1 MYTTAVF
8 HISTCPQ
15 QLLSIVLCTCPLS
28 CLSIVRHVHYSCCSY
43 FYMSTKLL
51 NLVLHAHYTVAVV
64 HSSTSTFPLQ
74 LLSTVVHVHCPL
86 KLLSVVMQCTCILQ
100 LLSTVVHFHYSCCPQ
115 LYMSTKAVVSGY
127 TVYMYTTAVV
137 HSSTCPW
144 DSCCTSIVLNVHF
157 SCCSQFCIFGTA
169 VYSCCPQFYMSST
182 AVVHSSEC
190 PLKLLFTV
198 LHIRYSSLQLLSI
211 VLYVHY
217 SCCP

>member
-1 MYTTAVF
+1 
-8 HISTCPQ
+8 
-15 QLLSIVLCTCPLS
+15 
-28 CLSIVRHVHYSCCSY
+28 
-43 FYMSTKLL
+43 MSTKLL

-137 HSSTCPW
+137 HSFAYSAQLFTAVVHSSTCPVKLL
-144 DSCCTSIVLNVHF
+144 SKVLNVHL
-157 SCCSQFCIFGTA
+157 SCCSQFCIFGIA
-169 VYSCCPQFYMSST
+169 VYSCCPYFFMSTT
-182 AVVHSSEC
+182 AVVHSSIC
-190 PLKLLFTV
+190 SP
-198 LHIRYSSLQLLSI
+198 QLLST
-211 VLYVHY
+211 VKMCFLFMAGGHE
-217 SCCP
+217 SWRRHQDSA

>member
-28 CLSIVRHVHYSCCSY
+28 CLSIVLHVHYSCCSY

-137 HSSTCPW
+137 HSFAYSAQLFTAVVHSSTCPVQLL
-144 DSCCTSIVLNVHF
+144 SIVLNVHL
-157 SCCSQFCIFGTA
+157 SCCSQFCIFGIA
-169 VYSCCPQFYMSST
+169 VYSCCP
-182 AVVHSSEC
+182 
-190 PLKLLFTV
+190 
-198 LHIRYSSLQLLSI
+198 
-211 VLYVHY
+211 
-217 SCCP
+217 